1 MIYNIYVY
9 NYKKGEKR
17 YMKKSK
23 ISLVLMIMLVVVTV
37 SNTVLAVTGSIVDTN
52 QKGSIT
58 IKALSQKNGVTDETS
73 PLEGVEYS
81 LYKVDEVSGE
91 AVTTKEQAEE
101 YIKEVSPVE
110 TLTTNVEGTVVFDEL
125 ELGRYYAKV
134 TDVPTGISEVPESFL
149 VDVPMT
155 NEEGNGW
162 IYDIEVFPKVK
173 VASGEAVVTKTDGVN
188 PMQGVE
194 FKVQISLDDGAW
206 TDYVVDGEVLTLTT
220 NQEGKIAL
228 ENLPISYEGKDA
240 KFRVIETVVGDE
252 YIMDNKYPSEI
263 EVQPDGTV
271 VVTDTRTNTSAPAA
285 EVGQIT
291 IVNEKPEVVKQVLNQ
306 EGEYADL
313 TSVNLTD
320 TVTFKITVDVPTVIE
335 DLETFTL
342 TDELPEGLSNVENL
356 QVKALVGD
364 QNTEKALVEDTDYT
378 KTGNFVLD
386 FDTSKMNDYT
396 TLVITYNAK
405 LDMTSATIG
414 EAGNINT
421 ATLEYTNK
429 VDTDGTENDTN
440 TTTDTS
446 KVVTG
451 GLKIKKVNSEAQL
464 LDGAKFKIA
473 TTRQNALDG
482 IFVKGTDGQDIE
494 VTTVNGYAQINGLEY
509 NDDETSREYWLVET
523 QAPTYQENGE
533 TKSYTLLSE
542 PKAVN
547 VGGTSHTLDIEVE
560 NKKPISLPLTGGIG
574 TVLFAVVG
582 VGLLVI
588 AKSIKKEDV
597 KD

>member
-1 MIYNIYVY
+1 
-9 NYKKGEKR
+9 
-17 YMKKSK
+17 MKKSK
-23 ISLVLMIMLVVVTV
+23 ISLVLMLMLVVVTI
-37 SNTVLAVTGSIVDTN
+37 SNSVLAVTDSIVDTSR
-52 QKGSIT
+52 KGSIT
-58 IKALSQKNGVTDETS
+58 INALSQKNGVVDETE
-73 PLEGVEYS
+73 PLEGVEYT
-81 LYKVDEVSGE
+81 LYRVDEVSGTT
-91 AVTTKEQAEE
+91 VTTKEQAEE
-101 YIKEVSPVE
+101 YIKTASPVE
-110 TLTTNVEGTVVFDEL
+110 TLTTNSEGTVVFDEL
-125 ELGRYYAKV
+125 VLGRYYAKV
-134 TDVPTGISEVPESFL
+134 TEVPTGTSEVPESFL

-155 NEEGNGW
+155 NNTGNGW
-162 IYDIEVFPKVK
+162 IYDIVVSPKVK

-194 FKVQISLDDGAW
+194 FKVQISTSVDGTW
-206 TDYVVDGEVLTLTT
+206 GEWSDYVVDGEALTLTT
-220 NQEGKIAL
+220 NVDGQITL
-228 ENLPISYEGKDA
+228 ENLPITYEGNPA
-240 KFRVIETVVGDE
+240 KFRVVEILVGDE

-263 EVQPDGTV
+263 QVQPDGTV
-271 VVTDTRTNTSAPAA
+271 VVKDTRTNTSAPAA
-285 EVGQIT
+285 EVGQIV

-335 DLETFTL
+335 DLETFSL

-364 QNTEKALVEDTDYT
+364 QNTEKVLVEDTDYT

-494 VTTVNGYAQINGLEY
+494 VTTVNGYAQINGLAY

-547 VGGTSHTLDIEVE
+547 VGGTSHTLDREVE